1 MIHRPLQH
9 IGNFDALN
17 SGNDNKKFYVIFYFL
32 FDGHIC
38 QTKLLEMLI
47 TFQFRPW
54 TCKKLE
60 EA

>member
-9 IGNFDALN
+9 IGDFDALN
-17 SGNDNKKFYVIFYFL
+17 SGSNKNFYVIFHFL
-32 FDGHIC
+32 FDNHIC

-54 TCKKLE
+54 TCNKL
-60 EA
+60 ADA